1 MAKHYYQSRCATLY
15 KNYKYKEKSAKWRRC
30 KRSNCTYTKKM
41 ERNEDNTRCKAMK
54 MVRDEKNCTIKRKY
68 RVGDQAKLLCMDMN
82 KLYLN

>member
-1 MAKHYYQSRCATLY
+1 
-15 KNYKYKEKSAKWRRC
+15 
-30 KRSNCTYTKKM
+30 M